1 MTAELSRIREAIQFI
16 PAIDRD
22 TWVRMGM
29 AIKSELG
36 DAGFDAWDAWSQQA
50 ESYKP
55 ATAREVWK
63 SIKAGGGV
71 NIGTLYHEAK
81 ANGWRDDGTHQAPT
95 PEEIAERRRI
105 AAERAAKD
113 EVETARERADTA
125 KKAAAIWK
133 AGTDPAGNPYLSRKR
148 VSPVATLRE
157 IDAGAA
163 AAILGYVPKSGG
175 EPLAG
180 RLLVVPVKQGD
191 RLSTL
196 ELIDGDKRKAALAGR
211 GTKAG
216 GYWAAQPLPD
226 GNGDGL
232 TLLIGEGVATVLSA
246 KEATGHPAI
255 AALSS
260 GNLEVVAKAM
270 RGKYPA
276 ACLVI
281 LGDLG
286 NGQVTADAAA
296 KAVNGLLALPQFA
309 EGVLIDDKPPT
320 DMNDQAQLCGL
331 EAVGRAIA
339 SAAASARASHQQ
351 AERNAPAGE
360 SEGGEW
366 PEPQAL
372 ADGLPPVAA
381 FDLALLPDTLKPW
394 AVDICERVQ
403 CAPDFVAAAI
413 MAGLGSI
420 IGRKLGIRP
429 QARTDWTETPN
440 QWALVVGRP
449 GVLKSPALEA
459 ALSPIKRLA
468 ATATEAHQAE
478 AKDYARA
485 VKLAKLRAEEGE
497 KAARKVLARA
507 PDTDVSDYLNSE
519 EPEAPTARRY
529 IAVDSNTAS
538 LGELHRQNPNGLLVH
553 RDEMVSLLKGLDRED
568 QAEAR
573 GFYLTGWNGN
583 SPYTFDRI
591 GRGLNLHI
599 PAVCLSMLGSTQPG
613 RIAEYIRHAVKGGAG
628 DDGLIQRFGLLVWP
642 DTGGDWRNVDRWP
655 DGEAKRAAFQVYE
668 TLDRLDVEAIGAQ
681 RDTDQEGEPDGQH
694 YLRFAAGGLG
704 LFLEWRTDL
713 ETRLRGGD
721 LHPAMESHLSK
732 YRKLVPTL
740 ALVLHL
746 AGGGTGPV
754 TERATLQALAWAEYL
769 ETHARRAYASVTT
782 PEVGAAKA
790 IIARIRKGDLP
801 RTFASWQV
809 WRPGWAMLSDRVQVA
824 DALGLLVEL
833 GWLAASRSDTGGRPG
848 TVYDANPRG
857 LS

>member
-339 SAAASARASHQQ
+339 SAAAPASANGFTR
-351 AERNAPAGE
+351 
-360 SEGGEW
+360 
-366 PEPQAL
+366 
-372 ADGLPPVAA
+372 
-381 FDLALLPDTLKPW
+381 
-394 AVDICERVQ
+394 
-403 CAPDFVAAAI
+403 
-413 MAGLGSI
+413 
-420 IGRKLGIRP
+420 GRKP
-429 QARTDWTETPN
+429 ARK
-440 QWALVVGRP
+440 RF
-449 GVLKSPALEA
+449 SPALF
-459 ALSPIKRLA
+459 
-468 ATATEAHQAE
+468 
-478 AKDYARA
+478 
-485 VKLAKLRAEEGE
+485 
-497 KAARKVLARA
+497 RK
-507 PDTDVSDYLNSE
+507 
-519 EPEAPTARRY
+519 
-529 IAVDSNTAS
+529 
-538 LGELHRQNPNGLLVH
+538 
-553 RDEMVSLLKGLDRED
+553 
-568 QAEAR
+568 R
-573 GFYLTGWNGN
+573 GF
-583 SPYTFDRI
+583 
-591 GRGLNLHI
+591 RGFR
-599 PAVCLSMLGSTQPG
+599 GS
-613 RIAEYIRHAVKGGAG
+613 
-628 DDGLIQRFGLLVWP
+628 
-642 DTGGDWRNVDRWP
+642 
-655 DGEAKRAAFQVYE
+655 
-668 TLDRLDVEAIGAQ
+668 AQ
-681 RDTDQEGEPDGQH
+681 
-694 YLRFAAGGLG
+694 
-704 LFLEWRTDL
+704 
-713 ETRLRGGD
+713 
-721 LHPAMESHLSK
+721 
-732 YRKLVPTL
+732 
-740 ALVLHL
+740 
-746 AGGGTGPV
+746 
-754 TERATLQALAWAEYL
+754 
-769 ETHARRAYASVTT
+769 
-782 PEVGAAKA
+782 
-790 IIARIRKGDLP
+790 
-801 RTFASWQV
+801 
-809 WRPGWAMLSDRVQVA
+809 
-824 DALGLLVEL
+824 
-833 GWLAASRSDTGGRPG
+833 
-848 TVYDANPRG
+848 
-857 LS
+857 